1 MYPADTEIYTYL
13 HTLSLDDALPIYR
26 SLTGRQVGADIGETA
41 FIGRLALR
49 IGIAAAQVEAETV
62 EPELAD
68 ELGVDQLAFV
78 PGGVLFHD
86 VAVGLVAVGA
96 EREPRLLERVAD
108 IEAGPA
114 QFVIDDLEPEAEQ
127 AAPQDAGTDAHPAA
141 TQSPMRTPYGG
152 S

>member
-1 MYPADTEIYTYL
+1 MRISDWSSDVCSSDLLVADRI
-13 HTLSLDDALPIYR
+13 
-26 SLTGRQVGADIGETA
+26 LTGRQVGADIGETA

-96 EREPRLLERVAD
+96 ESEPRLLASVAD
-108 IEAGPA
+108 IEDGPA
-114 QFVIDDLEPEAEQ
+114 QLVLADIEPEPTQ
-127 AAPQDAGTDAHPAA
+127 AVHPTRGAVVD
-141 TQSPMRTPYGG
+141 RV
-152 S
+152 

>member
-1 MYPADTEIYTYL
+1 MRISDWSSDVCSSDLLVADRI
-13 HTLSLDDALPIYR
+13 
-26 SLTGRQVGADIGETA
+26 LTGRQVGADIGETA

-96 EREPRLLERVAD
+96 EPHGRGSCRARECKSELNREVAVS
-108 IEAGPA
+108 I
-114 QFVIDDLEPEAEQ
+114 
-127 AAPQDAGTDAHPAA
+127 
-141 TQSPMRTPYGG
+141 
-152 S
+152 